1 MPDAVVTLVVT
12 GGPEGRKAER
22 SARVVVRDGRVA
34 EVAPGASAEG
44 EADLV
49 ITQPWD
55 DAHAAIDGT
64 VPLDEAFMRGTSKVV
79 GPTGL
84 LMDLLPVVRSD
95 GWRDACGTVVAQ
107 PAR

>member
-22 SARVVVRDGRVA
+22 SAQFVVGDGTVA
-34 EVAPGASAEG
+34 AASADG

-55 DAHAAIDGT
+55 DVVAS

-79 GPTGL
+79 GSTGL
-84 LMDLLPVVRSD
+84 LMDLLPVFRSD
-95 GWRDACGTVVAQ
+95 EWRQACGQVTAQ
-107 PAR
+107 AAR

>member
-22 SARVVVRDGRVA
+22 SAQFVVRDGTVA
-34 EVAPGASAEG
+34 AAGAEG

-55 DAHAAIDGT
+55 DVMDS

-79 GPTGL
+79 GSTGL
-84 LMDLLPVVRSD
+84 LMDLLPVLRSES
-95 GWRDACGTVVAQ
+95 WRDACGTVVAQ